1 MSIDSGPAGV
11 IFKNDFS
18 VINWIAT
25 VSANIGGAHTP
36 LLGGPKVIDTNHM
49 AHSEFGDLAGAGGV
63 PAVAKERHWSKGSPQ
78 YNYGHGKRAIFLK
91 QAHTRSICLP
101 SSTTLLPNPPYPD
114 TRAWDKLSLSLR
126 QVS

>member
-36 LLGGPKVIDTNHM
+36 HLGRTKAIDTYHM
-49 AHSEFGDLAGAGGV
+49 AYPDFGGLVGIGGV
-63 PAVAKERHWSKGSPQ
+63 PAVVKERHWSKGLPQ
-78 YNYGHGKRAIFLK
+78 YNYGRGERAKSLK

-101 SSTTLLPNPPYPD
+101 SSAALSPNPPYPD
-114 TRAWDKLSLSLR
+114 TRSWDKLPLSLR